1 MCNAPVLSAPNFDE
15 PFSVVVDASCIGAGA
30 EMDSEVL
37 VHPVGYFSKKF
48 NSSQTRYSTIEQ
60 ETLALLLALQ
70 FFEVY
75 VGASVE
81 PVVVYTDHNPLVF
94 LHRMYNHN
102 HRLMRWSLVMQS

>member
-60 ETLALLLALQ
+60 ETLPLLLALQ

-75 VGASVE
+75 VGFSVE
-81 PVVVYTDHNPLVF
+81 PVVVYTAHNPLVF
-94 LHRMYNHN
+94 LHRM
-102 HRLMRWSLVMQS
+102 